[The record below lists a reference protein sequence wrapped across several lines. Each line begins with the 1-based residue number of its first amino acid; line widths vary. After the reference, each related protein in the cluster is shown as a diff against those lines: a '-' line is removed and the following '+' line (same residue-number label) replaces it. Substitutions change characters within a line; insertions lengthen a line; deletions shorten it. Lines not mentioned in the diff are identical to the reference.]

1 MQETEQ
7 KYRELIANQVLK
19 DIRFYNINENYMV
32 FEPNHKWVI
41 EGGIEIIFE
50 DHTVCLGWNADM
62 QLYDIVKGE
71 IKELTGEFDI
81 YELDFSEYTNVTDLP
96 GKKIKDLTFNWTWYQ
111 KMDEN
116 MELVEEKT
124 YIPQELLIKFE
135 DDTLLQIATIV
146 FQLRDKQ
153 IEKPVFDSQSMILI
167 TINQHVQIQEVTV
180 NVDLEKDDY

>member
-1 MQETEQ
+1 MQETE
-7 KYRELIANQVLK
+7 KKFKELFINQVLK

-50 DHTVCLGWNADM
+50 GHTVCLGWNADM
-62 QLYDIVKGE
+62 QLYDMVKGE
-71 IKELTGEFDI
+71 IQELTGDFDI
-81 YELDFSEYTNVTDLP
+81 YELDFSEYTNVTGLA
-96 GKKIKDLTFNWTWYQ
+96 GKKIRDLTFNWTWYQ
-111 KMDEN
+111 KMDED

-124 YIPQELLIKFE
+124 YIPQELRIQFE

-153 IEKPVFDSQSMILI
+153 IEKPIFDSQSMILI
-167 TINQHVQIQEVTV
+167 TINQPVEIQEVAV
-180 NVDLEKDDY
+180 NVELDKEDN

>member
-1 MQETEQ
+1 MHETEQ
-7 KYRELIANQVLK
+7 FYRELIINKALK
-19 DIRFYNINENYMV
+19 DIRFYNIIENYMV

-50 DHTVCLGWNADM
+50 EHTVCLGWNADM
-62 QLYDIVKGE
+62 QLYDIVKGY
-71 IKELTGEFDI
+71 IKELTGDFDI
-81 YELDFSEYTNVTDLP
+81 YELDFSEYTNVMDLP
-96 GKKIKDLTFNWTWYQ
+96 GKKIKDMTFNWTWYQ

-124 YIPQELLIKFE
+124 YIPQELRIIFE

-153 IEKPVFDSQSMILI
+153 IEKPVFDSQSMILL
-167 TINQHVQIQEVTV
+167 TINQPVDIQEVEL
-180 NVDLEKDDY
+180 NVDLEKEDY